1 MRVDFCAKFARRSN
15 GAVFNVLF
23 QMRSLDEAYKT
34 NVVNTLSGIK
44 VYQLSYYPHF
54 THPNNTLYL
63 NSCGDDEFTI
73 TPPICATHPLP
84 LPLAPNDVNATIEQN
99 IALKLV
105 QQKNQYLADVSRIST
120 YFKRN
125 SK

>member
-1 MRVDFCAKFARRSN
+1 MNTHFLSR
-15 GAVFNVLF
+15 F
-23 QMRSLDEAYKT
+23 QFKAFTDVYKT
-34 NVVNTLSGIK
+34 NVVNILSDIK
-44 VYQLSYYPHF
+44 VYQLSYYPHY

-73 TPPICATHPLP
+73 TPAICATHPLP
-84 LPLAPNDVNATIEQN
+84 LPLTNDVNATVEQN

-105 QQKNQYLADVSRIST
+105 QQKNQYLADVGRIST

-125 SK
+125 SM

>member
-1 MRVDFCAKFARRSN
+1 MKSFDDV
-15 GAVFNVLF
+15 
-23 QMRSLDEAYKT
+23 YKT
-34 NVVNTLSGIK
+34 YVLNALSAVK
-44 VYQLSYYPHF
+44 VYQLSYYPHY
-54 THPNNTLYL
+54 THPNNTLFM

-73 TPPICATHPLP
+73 TPAICVTHPLP
-84 LPLAPNDVNATIEQN
+84 LPLAEDVNGTIEQN

-125 SK
+125 RECDDSAPIHVIP

>member
-1 MRVDFCAKFARRSN
+1 MLA
-15 GAVFNVLF
+15 F
-23 QMRSLDEAYKT
+23 QLKSFTDVYKT
-34 NVVNTLSGIK
+34 NVVNALSAIK

-73 TPPICATHPLP
+73 TPPICVTHPLP
-84 LPLAPNDVNATIEQN
+84 LPLANDVNVTVEQN

-125 SK
+125 SMRDHQPLLLLLLFHLRIVF

>member
-1 MRVDFCAKFARRSN
+1 MGD
-15 GAVFNVLF
+15 
-23 QMRSLDEAYKT
+23 AYKT
-34 NVVNTLSGIK
+34 NVVNALSAIK
-44 VYQLSYYPHF
+44 VYQLSYYPHY

-84 LPLAPNDVNATIEQN
+84 LPLANDLNAHVEQN

-105 QQKNQYLADVSRIST
+105 QQKNQYIGDVGRIST
-120 YFKRN
+120 YFKRD
-125 SK
+125 SMCDCFHHC